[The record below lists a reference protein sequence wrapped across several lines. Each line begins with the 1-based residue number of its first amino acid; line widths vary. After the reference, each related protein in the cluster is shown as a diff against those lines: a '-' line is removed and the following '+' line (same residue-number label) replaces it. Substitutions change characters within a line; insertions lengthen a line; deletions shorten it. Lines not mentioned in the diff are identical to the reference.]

1 MTPPYPPLKGR
12 KKIDAQGLRKKTD
25 AQGLR
30 KKTDAQR
37 FGENPLL

>member
-25 AQGLR
+25 AR
-30 KKTDAQR
+30 R
-37 FGENPLL
+37 FEENPLL